1 MNKDVLD
8 EIYVNSQLSSWLDK
22 AQNSTFVHDF
32 STETEKKQF
41 LDFLLVL
48 KQALENKVWWWV
60 LHVGFAEFT
69 FILFL
74 FYS

>member
-48 KQALENKVWWWV
+48 KQALEDKVW
-60 LHVGFAEFT
+60 
-69 FILFL
+69 
-74 FYS
+74 